1 MKLPLGYRVFTTKYP
16 QSGASFFLSATK
28 KTKRCLYKCTHYK
41 SFTGEIMNTIPQIIC
56 DIQSRYP
63 TFNAQYY
70 REGKSA
76 FIPRT
81 FSDFYQDALDF
92 GAGLLSLGLTAA
104 EPVGILSDNRREWTV
119 ADIGIQ
125 ACGSPD
131 VPRGRDATEKEISI
145 IYGITQCRFIVA
157 ERDIEVNRLIAAKK
171 DLPDLTTIIV
181 MEDQKQITA
190 KTELS
195 IVSFSNIS
203 ELGKKYRKEHP
214 SKIEKKVSAGQKS
227 DIATIIFT
235 SGTTGRPKGVPL
247 TQENYLLHVSGGRER
262 MNTVPGDTWLTMLP
276 VWHSFERIVQYIALG
291 NGVGLAYS
299 KPIGAIMMKDFAEIN
314 PEYTTAVP
322 RIWESVYNTIQ
333 KKMDAASPVKRGLF
347 AFFVTIGGA
356 YARLDNNYK
365 GLTPSFKK
373 RNRVLDKIFAAIPRL
388 LLMPINSLGRNVILK
403 PIRGLFGTRLKAAV
417 SGGGSLQKK
426 IDLFFAAAG
435 ICLMEGYGL
444 TESGPVVAVR
454 NLSTLEAGTVGTAF
468 PGMEIKLIDDEGN
481 ECHPGKMGLIYVR
494 SAQVM
499 KGYYK
504 DPESTAKVLS
514 PDGWLNTGDLGVMTH
529 DGALAI
535 VGRIKDTIVLSDGEN
550 IEPVP
555 IEKTL
560 AYSHFIETAVVVG
573 QDKKHLGALIVPN
586 FPNLAIYAEAQGIKH
601 EGNEELI
608 QLPAVKALYRKE
620 IDDAVSHHK
629 GFRSF
634 ERIYDFILLTK
645 VFEVPRELSAKQEL
659 KRSEV
664 NKLYAKEIHSIYE
677 GLERK

>member
-1 MKLPLGYRVFTTKYP
+1 
-16 QSGASFFLSATK
+16 
-28 KTKRCLYKCTHYK
+28 
-41 SFTGEIMNTIPQIIC
+41 MNTIPQIIC

-63 TFNAQYY
+63 DFNAQYY
-70 REGKSA
+70 REGKSTS
-76 FIPRT
+76 FISRS
-81 FSDFYQDALDF
+81 FSHFYQDALDF
-92 GAGLLSLGLTAA
+92 GAGLLSLGLNYG

-125 ACGSPD
+125 ACGSAD
-131 VPRGRDATEKEISI
+131 VPRGRDVTDAEISI
-145 IYGITQCRFIVA
+145 IYGVTHCRFIVA
-157 ERDIEVNRLIAAKK
+157 ERDVEVNRLIDAKK
-171 DLPDLTTIIV
+171 NLPNLTTLIV
-181 MEDQKQITA
+181 MENQKEISTI
-190 KTELS
+190 TELS
-195 IVSFSNIS
+195 IINYSQLID
-203 ELGKKYRKEHP
+203 LGKKYRLQNP
-214 SKIEKKVSAGQKS
+214 SKIEQLIDEGKKEDV
-227 DIATIIFT
+227 ATIIFT
-235 SGTTGRPKGVPL
+235 SGTTGQPKGVPL

-262 MNTVPGDTWLTMLP
+262 MNTVPGDIWLTMLP

-314 PEYTTAVP
+314 PQYTTAVP

-333 KKMDAASPVKRGLF
+333 KKMDAASAVKQGLF
-347 AFFVTIGGA
+347 GFFVYVGGI
-356 YARLDNNYK
+356 YARLDNLYK

-373 RNRVLDKIFAAIPRL
+373 RNRMLDKIISSIPRL
-388 LLMPINSLGRNVILK
+388 LLMPFNALGRNIILK

-426 IDLFFAAAG
+426 VDLFFAAAG

-468 PGMEIKLIDDEGN
+468 PGMEIKLLDEDKN
-481 ECHPGKMGLIYVR
+481 ECPPGKMGLIYVR

-499 KGYYK
+499 KGYYN

-555 IEKTL
+555 IEKNL
-560 AYSHFIETAVVVG
+560 SYSHFIETAVVVG
-573 QDKKHLGALIVPN
+573 QDQKHLGALIVPN
-586 FPNLAIYAEAQGIKH
+586 FANLTDYATTHGINH
-601 EGNEELI
+601 EGIEDLI
-608 QLPAVKALYRKE
+608 QKPEIKTLYRKE
-620 IDDAVSHHK
+620 IDEAVSHHK
-629 GFRSF
+629 GFKTF

-659 KRSEV
+659 KRTEV
-664 NKLYAKEIHSIYE
+664 NKLYAKEILGIFE
-677 GLERK
+677 KLGRK